1 MRPDRPGKLEGS
13 EHLTVGRATIRSLPL
28 AVLTHC
34 YFILALSLMK
44 SDNRADLRSVRQERM
59 MVALNGLEKFSHLED
74 KIYRTIEL
82 AKTLRQE
89 KDELERQLATVRGLG
104 GDKQQLIAQIERLL
118 AEREAVRTR
127 VQAMLETVA
136 AADPELAEAIR
147 GCAQTRP
154 AP

>member
-1 MRPDRPGKLEGS
+1 
-13 EHLTVGRATIRSLPL
+13 
-28 AVLTHC
+28 
-34 YFILALSLMK
+34 
-44 SDNRADLRSVRQERM
+44 

-147 GCAQTRP
+147 G
-154 AP
+154 